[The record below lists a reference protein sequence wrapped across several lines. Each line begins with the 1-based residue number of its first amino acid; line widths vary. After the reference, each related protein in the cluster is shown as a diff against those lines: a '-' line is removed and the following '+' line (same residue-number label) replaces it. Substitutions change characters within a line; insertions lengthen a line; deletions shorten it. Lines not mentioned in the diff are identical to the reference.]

1 VPNYE
6 FKLKYPFLIYNML
19 ILSLLA
25 FVFSQRVKIASK
37 RNPAYFLTIL
47 NHGKGDFVRL
57 MKESDIHNPAELS
70 GFEVSGDT
78 TELNNNGVS
87 VCENGWK
94 TDIITCLRNSG
105 EKTVFNVIKT
115 AKGVVFKT
123 KDGNCLTMGNLD
135 PITNGY
141 HLKSYSCR
149 NDDSKQQFIL
159 MNMNN
164 ANEPKTPPAL
174 FPNSVNN
181 NHQTDSSTNA
191 TNGKATPGPLPNNVN
206 NNNHLDSSI
215 NATNGKATPA
225 GLPNNVNNNNHQ
237 TDSFTNTTTGNATP
251 AGLPHNVNNNN
262 HFDSSTNATNGKATP
277 GPMPNG
283 VNGTPTPATMSNG
296 VNYSSQN
303 NGNGTSLNTNMP
315 NILFI
320 PISLDQNYASEFL
333 NGSQLNNNLN
343 PLCFDTNLSAPPT
356 SFNNVYK
363 FRRPAQLGN
372 ECNNHLQWTYTF
384 RRLY

>member
-1 VPNYE
+1 
-6 FKLKYPFLIYNML
+6 ML

-25 FVFSQRVKIASK
+25 FAILQRVKIASK

-47 NHGKGDFVRL
+47 KHGKGDFVRL
-57 MKESDIHNPAELS
+57 MKENAIYNPAELS
-70 GFEVSGDT
+70 GFDVSGDT

-94 TDIITCLRNSG
+94 TDIISCLRNSG

-115 AKGVVFKT
+115 AKGVTFKT

-135 PITNGY
+135 PITGGY

-149 NDDSKQQFIL
+149 NDDSKQQFII
-159 MNMNN
+159 MNMTN

-174 FPNSVNN
+174 FPNNVNN
-181 NHQTDSSTNA
+181 NQTDSS
-191 TNGKATPGPLPNNVN
+191 
-206 NNNHLDSSI
+206 
-215 NATNGKATPA
+215 
-225 GLPNNVNNNNHQ
+225 
-237 TDSFTNTTTGNATP
+237 TNTTTGNATP
-251 AGLPHNVNNNN
+251 AGSPNNVNNNNMNDSSINATNGKVTPAGLPNNVNNNNN

-303 NGNGTSLNTNMP
+303 NGNGTLSNTNMP

-333 NGSQLNNNLN
+333 KGSQLNNNLN
-343 PLCFDTNLSAPPT
+343 PLCFDSNLSVPPT
-356 SFNNVYK
+356 SFTNVYK
-363 FRRPAQLGN
+363 FRRPAQPGN
-372 ECNNHLQWTYTF
+372 ECNNHLQWAYTF